1 MVFGSLGK
9 RVSVSSEREGV
20 SVSRR
25 ECVNGD
31 GKAAKYRVAREES
44 GGEVLQY
51 CFSCA
56 IPLVKQGFTVEELTP
71 KKEAEGQQS
80 KSLVVERLRRI
91 REERGQFGKAL
102 EEQMTII
109 DSYYDDLVAKI
120 ELMRVADR
128 QALQRIKS

>member
-1 MVFGSLGK
+1 M
-9 RVSVSSEREGV
+9 
-20 SVSRR
+20 
-25 ECVNGD
+25 NGD
-31 GKAAKYRVAREES
+31 GKAAKYRVAGEET

-71 KKEAEGQQS
+71 KKEEGEGQHS
-80 KSLVVERLRRI
+80 KSMVVERLRKV
-91 REERGQFGKAL
+91 REERGQFGKILA
-102 EEQMTII
+102 EQMAII

-128 QALQRIKS
+128 QALQRINS